1 MKNLTL
7 IILSCILTSCFGFKD
22 NKEHRLNLTKSEIL
36 KMTYK
41 CGDRTISLALDEVT
55 YLTQKINSSKHIGPV
70 KGIVRQNLTIY
81 LKNSDTINV
90 RLIGNKFKWNKS
102 GDWAYEFDIDDN
114 YLDDLCPKETEL
126 SDSLKVKKPVKTI
139 ERIFNQY
146 NEFQESTD
154 SRDNLDSLK
163 NSLKILENT
172 EVNNADLTLIVNVWM
187 YYTVTDFSTMEYT
200 EKVLF
205 SHRQQSIIVVENR
218 IQNKMEWE
226 TEASAPYSDLKS
238 LLEKLKN
245 K

>member
-1 MKNLTL
+1 MKNLIIITL
-7 IILSCILTSCFGFKD
+7 SLILTSCFGFKD
-22 NKEHRLNLTKSEIL
+22 NKEYRLNLTKSEIL

-41 CGDRTISLALDEVT
+41 CGEQIIQLNNEEIT
-55 YLTQKINSSKHIGPV
+55 YLTEKINSSKHIGPV

-81 LKNSDTINV
+81 LKISDTINV

-102 GDWAYEFDIDDN
+102 GDWAYELDIDDN
-114 YLDDLCPKETEL
+114 YLDELCQKETEL
-126 SDSLKVKKPVKTI
+126 SKPLQIVKPVKTI

-163 NSLKILENT
+163 HSLKILENT
-172 EVNNADLTLIVNVWM
+172 EVSDSDLTLIVNVWM

-200 EKVLF
+200 ENVLF
-205 SHRQQSIIVVENR
+205 SHRQQSISVVENR

-226 TEASAPYSDLKS
+226 TEDSAPYSDLKY
-238 LLEKLKN
+238 LLEKLKD